1 MLHQLYAALCLVLVI
16 EGLILLAAPRGWQ
29 KMVEQAARMNPR
41 TLRMYGCGAVV
52 VGLLVLQLV
61 NR

>member
-1 MLHQLYAALCLVLVI
+1 MWHQLCAALCLVAVI
-16 EGLILLAAPRGWQ
+16 EGLVLLAAPRGWQ
-29 KMVEQAARMNPR
+29 KMVEQAARMEPR
-41 TLRMYGCGAVV
+41 VLRMYGAGAVV

>member
-1 MLHQLYAALCLVLVI
+1 MHDLYAALCLVFVI

-29 KMVEQAARMNPR
+29 RMVEQAARMDPR
-41 TLRMYGCGAVV
+41 ILRVCGAFAVV
-52 VGLLVLQLV
+52 AGLLVLQLV

>member
-1 MLHQLYAALCLVLVI
+1 MHDLYAALCLVFVI

-29 KMVEQAARMNPR
+29 KMVEQAAQMSPR
-41 TLRMYGCGAVV
+41 VLRMGGGCAVV
-52 VGLLVLQLV
+52 VGLLVLQLI